1 MLPHGI
7 CLLWQ
12 PLLLWLHVVSDSL
25 IALCYFAI
33 PLAIAK
39 IFFKRRDFK
48 FRPLYVLFTSFVL
61 LCGVTHVLDIWTL
74 WRPDY
79 LLQGMLKSMTAFV
92 SLLSAV
98 ALWRLLPV
106 LSAIP
111 TQKAMAE
118 KNQELQNLVE
128 LHQATSR
135 LLQSKLAELEAKNQ
149 LELSKKANLEAQS
162 FLDSAL
168 AAPDLAYGGERLAYQ
183 LCKGIEQHALVSIT
197 DINGKIIYVNDR
209 LCKATGYSAGELLGG
224 NHVVL
229 NSGYHDNAFWDAM
242 YATLN
247 KGEVFK
253 GLIKDKHKDGS
264 CCWLETTITPLLDQ
278 DGKPYEFVSLRTDI
292 TATLTERDQL
302 RAQLLQATKME
313 TFGHLTAGVAHD
325 FNNLLACIIGYNDLA
340 RDDLDKAPAATIQ
353 GYLEQVALAS
363 QRARDLIRKMM
374 DYARRSER
382 SDSKADAIDP
392 RPVLTENL
400 AMLRGSITS
409 LINFNTALSAVDPI
423 AINANDLSQLVVNL
437 VVNARDAIQDI
448 NNGSGTITISLKN
461 VDLACGLICTAC
473 AQTLCAPE
481 VCSDNKIHYV
491 ELSVAD
497 TGHGIPARQINRIFD
512 PFYTTKQIG
521 KGSGL
526 GLSVINGI
534 VHQAGGHIL
543 VESIPDQGT
552 TMRLLFPRAK
562 QKIQA
567 QTAPATSPTPTGIE
581 NPSSL
586 NVLLTEFKTHP
597 EHYDLVITDLNMPD
611 LDGLTFA
618 KQLLAVRTDIPVII
632 CSGSDIDLDSLPP
645 NVTKID
651 KPVDYQSLQQLLSG
665 INPRR
670 NE

>member
-1 MLPHGI
+1 M
-7 CLLWQ
+7 
-12 PLLLWLHVVSDSL
+12 
-25 IALCYFAI
+25 
-33 PLAIAK
+33 
-39 IFFKRRDFK
+39 
-48 FRPLYVLFTSFVL
+48 LFTSFVL

-374 DYARRSER
+374 DYARRSE
-382 SDSKADAIDP
+382 SCADKINAIDP
-392 RPVLTENL
+392 VPVITANL
-400 AMLRGSITS
+400 EMLRGSIAS
-409 LINFNTALSAVDPI
+409 LISFNLALETVAPVV
-423 AINANDLSQLVVNL
+423 INATDLAQLLVNL
-437 VVNARDAIQDI
+437 VVNARDAINPI
-448 NNGSGTITISLKN
+448 NNGVGAITIGCRN
-461 VDLACGLICTAC
+461 VELPCGLICSAC
-473 AQTLCAPE
+473 AGPLCSTV
-481 VCSDNKIHYV
+481 VCADNKIHYV
-491 ELSVAD
+491 ELSVSD
-497 TGHGIPARQINRIFD
+497 TGSGIPTDLLNRIFD
-512 PFYTTKQIG
+512 PFFTTKEIG

-526 GLSVINGI
+526 GLSVLNGI
-534 VHQAGGHIL
+534 VHQIGGHIL
-543 VESIPDQGT
+543 VESVLGKGT
-552 TMRLLFPRAK
+552 SIRLLLPRAK
-562 QKIQA
+562 QKPTPEPVSA
-567 QTAPATSPTPTGIE
+567 RTTSPATAE
-581 NPSSL
+581 NPL
-586 NVLLTEFKTHP
+586 NFNVLVVDDEPIVLSILSHQLTRQNHQPQPYGSPLDALAAFQANPAHF
-597 EHYDLVITDLNMPD
+597 DVVISDLNMPEM
-611 LDGLTFA
+611 DGISFA
-618 KQLLAVRTDIPVII
+618 KAVRAIRADIPVIL
-632 CSGSDIDLDSLPP
+632 CSGSEIDPNTLPR

-651 KPVDYQSLQQLLSG
+651 KPVDYKSLQALLAGLVKPAQLA
-665 INPRR
+665 
-670 NE
+670 